1 MFRIFQMTGIFRI
14 AFKLLVNDRG
24 KFYALIMGITF
35 AVFLMIQM
43 TSIFAGVLAKSSAT
57 VINIGA
63 RVWVMDLSL
72 NNPLNSIPMPDY
84 VLDAVRSMDGVKF
97 AVPLYSGV
105 ALLRLK
111 SGSYQPAT
119 VLGLDDTSLV
129 GRPEL
134 IEGRIEDIYG
144 ENAFIVVKDQE
155 FAKMENPTIG
165 TTFEINDNRGII
177 VGIARVTESGLFG
190 IPTLYTTYRRAVQ
203 YIPST
208 RFTIGYILVEPKS
221 EKEIPAIEQQVA
233 KIGYMALTNTQ
244 FEKKIAD
251 FYKYQTGIGIN
262 ILMMT
267 GISFLVG
274 LSISGQTFYAF
285 VLENMEKFGA
295 LKAIGAKGYEL
306 VYMIL
311 FQTLFTGITGY
322 GLGIG
327 LSSLLIAVAS
337 KTIPDYTAAINY
349 LNLSMAFVMV
359 LIIAGVS
366 SYIAVRKV
374 IKVEPFDIFRG

>member
-1 MFRIFQMTGIFRI
+1 MFGIFQMRGIFRI

-24 KFYALIMGITF
+24 KFLALIMGITF

-43 TSIFAGVLAKSSAT
+43 TSIFTGVLSKSSAT

-84 VLDAVRSMDGVKF
+84 VLDAVRSMNGVKF

-111 SGSYQPAT
+111 SGAYQPAT
-119 VLGLDDTSLV
+119 VIGLDDTSLF

-134 IEGRIEDIYG
+134 IEGRMEDIFG

-155 FAKMENPTIG
+155 FAKLENPAIG

-221 EKEIPAIEQQVA
+221 EKDIPAIEEQVA
-233 KIGYMALTNTQ
+233 KIGYMGLTNTEFQ
-244 FEKKIAD
+244 KKIGD

-274 LSISGQTFYAF
+274 LSISAQTFYAF

-311 FQTLFTGITGY
+311 FQTLFTGFTGY
-322 GLGIG
+322 GLGVG
-327 LSSLLIAVAS
+327 LSSLFIAIAS
-337 KTIPDYTAAINY
+337 KTVPDYTALINY
-349 LNLSMAFVMV
+349 FNLGMAFVMV

-366 SYIAVRKV
+366 SYVAVRKV
-374 IKVEPFDIFRG
+374 IRVEPFDIFRG

>member
-1 MFRIFQMTGIFRI
+1 MFGIFRMKGIFKI

-24 KFYALIMGITF
+24 KFLALIMGITF

-43 TSIFAGVLAKSSAT
+43 TSIFTGVLAKSSAT

-84 VLDAVRSMDGVKF
+84 VLDAVRSMNGVKF

-111 SGSYQPAT
+111 SGAYQPAT
-119 VLGLDDTSLV
+119 VIGLDDTSLF

-134 IEGRIEDIYG
+134 IEGRMEDIFG
-144 ENAFIVVKDQE
+144 ENAFIVIKDQE
-155 FAKMENPTIG
+155 FAKLENPAIG

-177 VGIARVTESGLFG
+177 VGVGRVTESGLFG

-203 YIPST
+203 YIPSA
-208 RFTIGYILVEPKS
+208 RFTIGYVLVEPKS
-221 EKEIPAIEQQVA
+221 EKDIPAIKEQVS
-233 KIGYMALTNTQ
+233 KTGYVALTNTE
-244 FEKKIAD
+244 FEKKIGD

-274 LSISGQTFYAF
+274 LSISAQTFYAF

-311 FQTLFTGITGY
+311 FQTLFTGFTGY
-322 GLGIG
+322 GLGVG
-327 LSSLLIAVAS
+327 LSSLLIAVAI
-337 KTIPDYTAAINY
+337 KTVPDYTALINY
-349 LNLSMAFVMV
+349 FNLSMAFVMV

-366 SYIAVRKV
+366 SYVAVRKV